1 MTMPTCTGP
10 ENAGNLELSNIPLAR
25 RLVMSNTKTLEL
37 RTLDDEELL
46 DVVGGC
52 QSQCQ
57 PNCSPCDDHLN
68 VDIDIDIDVDLC
80 L

>member
-1 MTMPTCTGP
+1 
-10 ENAGNLELSNIPLAR
+10 
-25 RLVMSNTKTLEL
+25 MSNTKTLEL

-57 PNCSPCDDHLN
+57 PKCSPCDDDLN
-68 VDIDIDIDVDLC
+68 VDIDINIDVDLC

>member
-1 MTMPTCTGP
+1 
-10 ENAGNLELSNIPLAR
+10 
-25 RLVMSNTKTLEL
+25 MSNTKTLEL

-46 DVVGGC
+46 DVVGGG

-57 PNCSPCDDHLN
+57 PQCSPCERDDNLN
-68 VDIDIDIDVDLC
+68 VDIDINIDVDLC

>member
-1 MTMPTCTGP
+1 
-10 ENAGNLELSNIPLAR
+10 
-25 RLVMSNTKTLEL
+25 MSNAKTLEL

-52 QSQCQ
+52 GDH
-57 PNCSPCDDHLN
+57 CDYHHDDDCDRDH
-68 VDIDIDIDVDLC
+68 DRCDFDFDFSCCFC